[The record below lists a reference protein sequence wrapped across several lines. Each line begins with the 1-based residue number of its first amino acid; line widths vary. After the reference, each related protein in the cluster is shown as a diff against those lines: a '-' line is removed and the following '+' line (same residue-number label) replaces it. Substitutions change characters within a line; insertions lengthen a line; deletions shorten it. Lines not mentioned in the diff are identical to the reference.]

1 MEGPPAVSH
10 SNGLG
15 DLGLSLLLSVLS
27 SSPHHPLSCSY
38 SRAIRALQDEVWRL
52 RLRLEESLHRSHSYP
67 EGRAP
72 HTPKG
77 RRQAAASRASFLRDA
92 APVG

>member
-1 MEGPPAVSH
+1 MPCPS
-10 SNGLG
+10 
-15 DLGLSLLLSVLS
+15 
-27 SSPHHPLSCSY
+27 

-77 RRQAAASRASFLRDA
+77 RRQPAASRASFLQDS

>member
-1 MEGPPAVSH
+1 MPCP
-10 SNGLG
+10 
-15 DLGLSLLLSVLS
+15 
-27 SSPHHPLSCSY
+27 Y

-77 RRQAAASRASFLRDA
+77 RRQPAASRASFLQDA